1 MKLVD
6 EEGHVVFS
14 DDLFEIIKKDLTRI
28 IDDIVKTT
36 QGFPR
41 PENTI
46 ARNENMTLSDIPFSD
61 EVNFCNDN

>member
-1 MKLVD
+1 M
-6 EEGHVVFS
+6 
-14 DDLFEIIKKDLTRI
+14 RI

-46 ARNENMTLSDIPFSD
+46 ARNENMTLSDIPFTD
-61 EVNFCNDN
+61 ETYVTVKDYINDMLERNL